1 MIASVILIFSLA
13 LIVYTYVGYPALVY
27 LLSRAFGRRVK
38 AAEITPKI
46 SIIIAAYNEE
56 RDIARKIEETLALDY
71 PQEKL
76 EVIVASDCSSDRT
89 DEIVRSFADRG
100 VILHRRPER
109 LGKTSAQNHAMQVS
123 TGEILVF
130 SDATTHYEPDALRK
144 IVRSFAD
151 PEVGCVT
158 GNVVYVD
165 RSATAVGLGLRSY
178 WGYEFFIKQSE
189 SRLGSLL
196 GVCGCLYA
204 VRRSAY
210 VPLDPD
216 MSSDFVIASEI
227 HLQGLR
233 AVYDPEAISSEDTNK
248 RSREEFRMR
257 VRIVEQTMSALY
269 RYKRVLNLRK
279 HKMFAFQMI
288 CHKALRYAV
297 PFLLILAFDANLLL
311 LDAGW
316 FYQLVFAGQGA
327 FYLLAFIGWL
337 SDNAGL
343 RLGPLAFP
351 YYFVLSNA
359 ASLVAFKKFISGESH
374 ITWEPMRDGKPSS
387 QDSDYRATS
396 EGLMDGHSA
405 G

>member
-1 MIASVILIFSLA
+1 MIASVILIVSLA
-13 LIVYTYVGYPALVY
+13 LIVYTYAGYPALVY
-27 LLSRAFGRRVK
+27 VLSRAFGRRVK
-38 AAEITPKI
+38 ADEIAPKI
-46 SIIIAAYNEE
+46 SVIIAAYNEE
-56 RDIARKIEETLALDY
+56 HDIARKIEETLALDY
-71 PQEKL
+71 PCEKL
-76 EVIVASDCSSDRT
+76 EIIVASDCSTDRT
-89 DEIVRSFADRG
+89 DEIVKGFAGRG

-109 LGKTSAQNHAMQVS
+109 LGKTSAQNHAVQVS
-123 TGEILVF
+123 TGEVLVF
-130 SDATTHYEPDALRK
+130 SDATTRYEANTLRK

-165 RSATAVGLGLRSY
+165 RSATAVGMGLRSY
-178 WGYEFFIKQSE
+178 WGYEFFIKQCE

-210 VPLDPD
+210 VQLDPD

-233 AVYDPEAISSEDTNK
+233 TVYDAEAVSSEDTNK

-257 VRIVEQTMSALY
+257 VRIIEQTMSALY
-269 RYKRVLNLRK
+269 RYRRVLNLRK

-297 PFLLILAFDANLLL
+297 PFLLVFAFIANLPLIG
-311 LDAGW
+311 AGAVYSMAMIGQAV
-316 FYQLVFAGQGA
+316 FYMTAV
-327 FYLLAFIGWL
+327 IGWL
-337 SDNAGL
+337 ADGVGL
-343 RLGPLAFP
+343 KLGPVAFP

-359 ASLVAFKKFISGESH
+359 ASLVAFKKFISGQSH
-374 ITWEPMRDGKPSS
+374 VTWEPTRESKPAG
-387 QDSDYRATS
+387 QDADYRTPS
-396 EGLMDGHSA
+396 EGLIDGRSA